1 MLKSNWQ
8 KVWQS
13 RQPKIIEKIYQD
25 PVTAEFEKQYPSS
38 STSKREG
45 LECSKALRQHQSPF
59 AH

>member
-1 MLKSNWQ
+1 MLKKQLAKGVAITST
-8 KVWQS
+8 
-13 RQPKIIEKIYQD
+13 KIIEKIYQD